1 MAVQA
6 QYGGGMAAGMCLP
19 DHEVEAQMRALQE
32 LGAMFSAA
40 GGGCYNGGGGGGG
53 YDCAAVVS
61 GAAQSELTCN
71 NGGGVCGGAV
81 GMGVGAGRKRER
93 EVVEQYA
100 AVASSA
106 ALLPIPGMMKVAAPV
121 SRLVES
127 GMTSTSGRSVAAVGD
142 ALVSELCAQS
152 AEIDAVV
159 RMECERMRA
168 GLEQARKRQCQAV
181 VRAASV
187 AAARRLREK
196 EAELDAAR
204 RRAAELEERLRQAA
218 AESQAWCG
226 LARSNEAVAA
236 GLRAT
241 LDHLLL
247 RAAAAAPAQ
256 PAEGFGDSDPL
267 ATAAADD
274 AQSSCFDTKAHAADD
289 AATSPAA
296 SKWSCKS
303 CGEGDATVLLL
314 PCRHLCLCKA
324 CEPKLDACPVCL
336 AAKNASVHIAI
347 N

>member
-19 DHEVEAQMRALQE
+19 DHEVEAQMRE

-71 NGGGVCGGAV
+71 NGGVCGGAV

-127 GMTSTSGRSVAAVGD
+127 GMTSTSGRSAAAVGD

-159 RMECERMRA
+159 RMERA
-168 GLEQARKRQCQAV
+168 SPSWT
-181 VRAASV
+181 RAPSASPP
-187 AAARRLREK
+187 RTPP
-196 EAELDAAR
+196 
-204 RRAAELEERLRQAA
+204 
-218 AESQAWCG
+218 S
-226 LARSNEAVAA
+226 
-236 GLRAT
+236 
-241 LDHLLL
+241 
-247 RAAAAAPAQ
+247 
-256 PAEGFGDSDPL
+256 
-267 ATAAADD
+267 
-274 AQSSCFDTKAHAADD
+274 
-289 AATSPAA
+289 TSP
-296 SKWSCKS
+296 STDRTPSS
-303 CGEGDATVLLL
+303 SSPSISLTPDE
-314 PCRHLCLCKA
+314 
-324 CEPKLDACPVCL
+324 
-336 AAKNASVHIAI
+336 
-347 N
+347 

>member
-127 GMTSTSGRSVAAVGD
+127 GMTSTSGRSAAAVGD

-152 AEIDAVV
+152 AEIDAV
-159 RMECERMRA
+159 
-168 GLEQARKRQCQAV
+168 
-181 VRAASV
+181 
-187 AAARRLREK
+187 
-196 EAELDAAR
+196 
-204 RRAAELEERLRQAA
+204 
-218 AESQAWCG
+218 
-226 LARSNEAVAA
+226 
-236 GLRAT
+236 
-241 LDHLLL
+241 
-247 RAAAAAPAQ
+247 
-256 PAEGFGDSDPL
+256 
-267 ATAAADD
+267 
-274 AQSSCFDTKAHAADD
+274 
-289 AATSPAA
+289 
-296 SKWSCKS
+296 WSCKS

>member
-40 GGGCYNGGGGGGG
+40 GGGCYNGDGGGG

-71 NGGGVCGGAV
+71 NGGGGGGAV
-81 GMGVGAGRKRER
+81 GMGAGRKRER

-127 GMTSTSGRSVAAVGD
+127 GMTSTSGRSAAAVGD

-181 VRAASV
+181 VRAASA

-204 RRAAELEERLRQAA
+204 RRAADLEERLRQAA

-241 LDHLLL
+241 LDHLL
-247 RAAAAAPAQ
+247 RAAAAQ

-267 ATAAADD
+267 ATADD
-274 AQSSCFDTKAHAADD
+274 AQSCFDTKARAAADD

-296 SKWSCKS
+296 SRWSCKS